1 MKQEPPGSN
10 RSEDENRPEK
20 KPARRGP
27 SGSYSLGRGNVTR
40 ERPGRIPQKIQDRL
54 KNLTDQQVIQ
64 EVLAGDQDRF
74 RELMDRHAEG
84 VFALTIKMVN
94 SPFDAEDLTQQTFT
108 EVFEALRRYDPAR
121 PFRTWLLRI
130 ATNNCLDF
138 LKNHKRREQPFGE
151 SAEFDRALFSSRFYS
166 PEQWLT
172 TDRRWSQLIRAL
184 HAMSPKYRIPLVLKD
199 MEGLS
204 YREMQEVL
212 DLPEGTLRI
221 QVHRARK
228 KLAVILKRLELSS
241 TLKVKGRV

>member
-1 MKQEPPGSN
+1 V
-10 RSEDENRPEK
+10 
-20 KPARRGP
+20 A
-27 SGSYSLGRGNVTR
+27 R
-40 ERPGRIPQKIQDRL
+40 ERPGPIPEHIHDRL
-54 KNLTDQQVIQ
+54 QNLTDQQVIQ
-64 EVLAGDQDRF
+64 QVLAGDQDRF
-74 RELMDRHAEG
+74 RELMERHG
-84 VFALTIKMVN
+84 KRVFALTIKMVN

-108 EVFEALRRYDPAR
+108 EAFEALRRYDPAR
-121 PFRTWLLRI
+121 PLITWLLRI

-138 LKNHKRREQPFGE
+138 LKSPKRREQAFGE

-172 TDRRWSQLIRAL
+172 TGRRWSRLIRAL
-184 HAMSPKYRIPLVLKD
+184 HAMKPMYRIPLVLKD

-204 YREMQEVL
+204 YREMHEVL